1 MAGTRRIPINRPPR
15 SVVTERAVSLF
26 KLALTH
32 HDPDDEIYRK
42 LSLELHRELGLRPW
56 HPDVLLDVTAD
67 MEEPQFKHALDLK
80 LWREVRDLRQALVSM
95 T

>member
-1 MAGTRRIPINRPPR
+1 MSGTRRTPIHHPSHRV
-15 SVVTERAVSLF
+15 SARAVSLF

-32 HDPDDEIYRK
+32 HDENDEIYRK

-67 MEEPQFKHALDLK
+67 MEEPVFRHPLNAQ
-80 LWREVRDLRQALVSM
+80 LWREVRDLRQALENA
-95 T
+95 